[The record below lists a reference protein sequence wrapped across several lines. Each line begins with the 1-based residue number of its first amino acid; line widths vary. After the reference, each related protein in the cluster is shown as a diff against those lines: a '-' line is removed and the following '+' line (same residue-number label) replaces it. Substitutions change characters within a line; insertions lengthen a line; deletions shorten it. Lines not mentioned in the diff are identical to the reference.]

1 MDFIEPCFGIGHNL
15 SLICQMTSED
25 IKHQLIIITASVL
38 MASTPRAALL
48 GLQIVHA
55 SRPPYFC
62 AAHGPGRSVLLKAVS
77 QCMGRSNR
85 NYIVLTLLS
94 HMKSST
100 KRRVNNDAVNTRRII
115 IWVFAENARCLL
127 YSHLGFPIW
136 EWLSSK
142 GMDTISY
149 RSKTLVNFGV

>member
-1 MDFIEPCFGIGHNL
+1 
-15 SLICQMTSED
+15 
-25 IKHQLIIITASVL
+25 
-38 MASTPRAALL
+38 
-48 GLQIVHA
+48 
-55 SRPPYFC
+55 
-62 AAHGPGRSVLLKAVS
+62 
-77 QCMGRSNR
+77 MGRSNR

-115 IWVFAENARCLL
+115 IWVFAENVRCLL

-142 GMDTISY
+142 GTDPISY
-149 RSKTLVNFGV
+149 RSKTLVNIGVMVVDVSAEAGDRKKKP